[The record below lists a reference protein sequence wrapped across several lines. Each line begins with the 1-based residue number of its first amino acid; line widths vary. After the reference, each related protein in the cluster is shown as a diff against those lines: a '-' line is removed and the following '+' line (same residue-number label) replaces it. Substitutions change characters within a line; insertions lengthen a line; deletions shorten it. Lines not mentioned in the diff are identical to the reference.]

1 MPEPEERLSLAAK
14 AALAVRILSRFLV
27 VRARLFQEPLPAL
40 ASRLG
45 RTRAPAHGRRNSPAR
60 LSRAVDR
67 TLRLGRRRPSCLAS
81 SLVLYSLLREQGDHA
96 QLAIGLRERP
106 TDKTAHAWV
115 ELDGVDV
122 GPPPGSHGHVA
133 LARFGP

>member
-1 MPEPEERLSLAAK
+1 VPEESLSPVAK
-14 AALAVRILSRFLV
+14 AALAGRVLRRYAV
-27 VRARLFQEPLPAL
+27 VRVRLFREPLPRV

-45 RTRAPAHGRRNSPAR
+45 RQKQQAARRRHSAAQ

-67 TLRLGRRRPSCLAS
+67 TLRLGSRRPSCLAS
-81 SLVLYSLLREQGDHA
+81 SLVLYSLLREQGDA
-96 QLAIGLRERP
+96 AELAIGLRERP

-122 GPPPGSHGHVA
+122 GPPPGGHGHVA
-133 LARFGP
+133 LAHFGP

>member
-1 MPEPEERLSLAAK
+1 MADEPLSPAAK
-14 AALAVRILSRFLV
+14 AALAARILRRYAV
-27 VRARLFQEPLPAL
+27 VRARLFREPLPGL

-45 RTRAPAHGRRNSPAR
+45 RKKEQADGRRHSAAQ

-67 TLRLGRRRPSCLAS
+67 TLRLGSRRPSCLAS
-81 SLVLYSLLREQGDHA
+81 SLVLYSLLREQGDA
-96 QLAIGLRERP
+96 AELAIGLRERP
-106 TDKTAHAWV
+106 TDKTARAWV

-133 LARFGP
+133 LAHFGP

>member
-1 MPEPEERLSLAAK
+1 VPEESLSPVAK
-14 AALAVRILSRFLV
+14 AALAGRILSRYAV
-27 VRARLFQEPLPAL
+27 VRARLFREPLPGL

-45 RTRAPAHGRRNSPAR
+45 RPKQQAGGRRHSAAQ

-67 TLRLGRRRPSCLAS
+67 TLRLGSRRPSCLAS
-81 SLVLYSLLREQGDHA
+81 SLVLYSLLREQGDA
-96 QLAIGLRERP
+96 AELAIGLRERP

-133 LARFGP
+133 LAHFGP

>member
-1 MPEPEERLSLAAK
+1 MPDADRPLSPAAKTVLAARV
-14 AALAVRILSRFLV
+14 LRRYVL
-27 VRARLFQEPLPAL
+27 VRARLFREPLPAL
-40 ASRLG
+40 AARLG
-45 RTRAPAHGRRNSPAR
+45 RAASAPTARHSAAR

-81 SLVLYSLLREQGDHA
+81 SLVLYSLLREQGEAA

-115 ELDGVDV
+115 EVDGVDV
-122 GPPPGSHGHVA
+122 GPPPGSQGHVA

>member
-1 MPEPEERLSLAAK
+1 MPDEPLSPAAK
-14 AALAVRILSRFLV
+14 AALAARILRRYAL
-27 VRARLFQEPLPAL
+27 VRARLFREPLPAL

-45 RTRAPAHGRRNSPAR
+45 ETEQAGGRHHSAAR

-67 TLRLGRRRPSCLAS
+67 TLRLGSRRPSCLAS
-81 SLVLYSLLREQGDHA
+81 SLVLYSLLREQGDA
-96 QLAIGLRERP
+96 AELAIGLRERP

-133 LARFGP
+133 LAHFGA

>member
-1 MPEPEERLSLAAK
+1 MPEESLSPVAK
-14 AALAVRILSRFLV
+14 AALAARILRRYAV
-27 VRARLFQEPLPAL
+27 VRARLFREPLPGL

-45 RTRAPAHGRRNSPAR
+45 RKKQQADGRRHSAAQ

-67 TLRLGRRRPSCLAS
+67 TLRIGSRRPSCLAS
-81 SLVLYSLLREQGDHA
+81 SLVLYSLLREQGDA
-96 QLAIGLRERP
+96 AELAIGLRERP

-133 LARFGP
+133 LAHFGP

>member
-1 MPEPEERLSLAAK
+1 MPDEPLSPAAK
-14 AALAVRILSRFLV
+14 AALSARILRRYAL
-27 VRARLFQEPLPAL
+27 VRARLFREPLPAL

-45 RTRAPAHGRRNSPAR
+45 KKREQAGGRHHSAAR

-67 TLRLGRRRPSCLAS
+67 TLRLGSRRPSCLAS
-81 SLVLYSLLREQGDHA
+81 SLVLYSLLREQGDA
-96 QLAIGLRERP
+96 AELAIGLRERP

-133 LARFGP
+133 LAHFGA

>member
-1 MPEPEERLSLAAK
+1 MPDEPLSPAAK
-14 AALAVRILSRFLV
+14 AALAARIVRRYAF
-27 VRARLFQEPLPAL
+27 VRARLFREPLPAL
-40 ASRLG
+40 AARVG
-45 RTRAPAHGRRNSPAR
+45 RQNKHGDAHRHSASQ

-67 TLRLGRRRPSCLAS
+67 TLRLGSRRPSCLAS
-81 SLVLYSLLREQGDHA
+81 SLVLYSLLREQGDA
-96 QLAIGLRERP
+96 AKLAVGLRERP

-133 LARFGP
+133 LAHFGP

>member
-1 MPEPEERLSLAAK
+1 MPDEPLSPAAK
-14 AALAVRILSRFLV
+14 AALAARILRRYAV
-27 VRARLFQEPLPAL
+27 VRARLFREPLPAL

-45 RTRAPAHGRRNSPAR
+45 RESEQTGGRRHSAGR

-67 TLRLGRRRPSCLAS
+67 TLRLGSHRPSCLAS
-81 SLVLYSLLREQGDHA
+81 SLVLYSLLREQGDA
-96 QLAIGLRERP
+96 AELAVGLRERP

-122 GPPPGSHGHVA
+122 GPPPGRHGHVA
-133 LARFGP
+133 LAHFGP

>member
-1 MPEPEERLSLAAK
+1 MPDEPLSPAAR
-14 AALAVRILSRFLV
+14 AALAARILRRYAV
-27 VRARLFQEPLPAL
+27 VRARLFREPLPGL

-45 RTRAPAHGRRNSPAR
+45 RKKEQADGRRHSAAQ

-67 TLRLGRRRPSCLAS
+67 TLRLGSRRPSCLAS
-81 SLVLYSLLREQGDHA
+81 SLVLYSLLREQGDA
-96 QLAIGLRERP
+96 AELAIGLRDRP
-106 TDKTAHAWV
+106 TDKTAHSWV

-133 LARFGP
+133 LAHFGP

>member
-1 MPEPEERLSLAAK
+1 MPDERLSAGAK
-14 AALAVRILSRFLV
+14 AALAARVLQRYVF
-27 VRARLFQEPLPAL
+27 VRARLFREPLPAL

-45 RTRAPAHGRRNSPAR
+45 GTGSPAPPRAHSAAR

-67 TLRLGRRRPSCLAS
+67 TLRLGRWRPSCLAS
-81 SLVLYSLLREQGDHA
+81 SLVLYSLLREQGDA
-96 QLAIGLRERP
+96 AELAIGLRERA

-133 LARFGP
+133 LARFRP

>member
-1 MPEPEERLSLAAK
+1 MPEESLSPVAK
-14 AALAVRILSRFLV
+14 AALAARILRRYAV
-27 VRARLFQEPLPAL
+27 VRARLFREPLPGL

-45 RTRAPAHGRRNSPAR
+45 RKKQQADGRRHSAAQ

-67 TLRLGRRRPSCLAS
+67 TLRLGSRRPSCLAS
-81 SLVLYSLLREQGDHA
+81 SLVLYSLLREQGDA
-96 QLAIGLRERP
+96 AELAIGLRERP

-133 LARFGP
+133 LAHFGP

>member
-1 MPEPEERLSLAAK
+1 MPDEPLSPAAK
-14 AALAVRILSRFLV
+14 AALAARILRRYAV
-27 VRARLFQEPLPAL
+27 VRARLFREPLPGL

-45 RTRAPAHGRRNSPAR
+45 RKKEQADGRRHSAAQ

-67 TLRLGRRRPSCLAS
+67 TLRLGSRRPSCLAS
-81 SLVLYSLLREQGDHA
+81 SLVLYSLLREQGDA
-96 QLAIGLRERP
+96 AELAIGLRDRP

-133 LARFGP
+133 LAHFGP

>member
-1 MPEPEERLSLAAK
+1 MPEESLSPVAK
-14 AALAVRILSRFLV
+14 AALAARILRRYAV
-27 VRARLFQEPLPAL
+27 VRARLFREPLPGL

-45 RTRAPAHGRRNSPAR
+45 RKQQQADGRRHSAAQ

-67 TLRLGRRRPSCLAS
+67 TLRLGSRRPSCLAS
-81 SLVLYSLLREQGDHA
+81 SLVLYSLLREQGDRA
-96 QLAIGLRERP
+96 ELAIGLRERP

-133 LARFGP
+133 LAHFGP

>member
-1 MPEPEERLSLAAK
+1 MPEEPLSYVAK
-14 AALAVRILSRFLV
+14 AALAARIFWRYAV
-27 VRARLFQEPLPAL
+27 VRARLFREPLPAL

-45 RTRAPAHGRRNSPAR
+45 RESGKAAGRRHSAAQ

-67 TLRLGRRRPSCLAS
+67 TLRLGSRRPSCLAS
-81 SLVLYSLLREQGDHA
+81 SLVLYSVLREQGDA
-96 QLAIGLRERP
+96 ATLAVGLRERP

-133 LARFGP
+133 LAHFGP

>member
-1 MPEPEERLSLAAK
+1 MADEPLSPAAK
-14 AALAVRILSRFLV
+14 AALAARILRRYAV
-27 VRARLFQEPLPAL
+27 VRARLFREPLPGL

-45 RTRAPAHGRRNSPAR
+45 RKKEQADGRRHSAAQ

-67 TLRLGRRRPSCLAS
+67 TLRLGSRRPSCLAS
-81 SLVLYSLLREQGDHA
+81 SLVLYSLLREQGDA
-96 QLAIGLRERP
+96 AELAIGLRERP

-133 LARFGP
+133 LAHFGP